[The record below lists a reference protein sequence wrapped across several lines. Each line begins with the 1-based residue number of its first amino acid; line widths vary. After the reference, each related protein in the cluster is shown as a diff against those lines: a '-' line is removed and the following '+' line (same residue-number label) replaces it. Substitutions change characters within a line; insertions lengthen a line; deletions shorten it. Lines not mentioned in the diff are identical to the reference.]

1 MQNETSTFVSNS
13 TNQYKGGNTID
24 RKPLITFIILVFLI
38 SWPLFLVPLAFKNA
52 DAGTRQIITIV
63 AFALAMWVPG
73 IAAIIATLTS
83 GGSFRDLNLRR
94 LGPKRFYIWAWL
106 LFPILTIVSGVVTV
120 LFGIGEFDSN
130 FTIINN
136 MLQGSKTLNLSL
148 FVVAQIGAALTIAT
162 LFNTLITMGE
172 ELGWR
177 GFLLP
182 KLLPLGQWKAILIS
196 NIIWGLWHAPVIV
209 QGLNYPGYPIA
220 GIFMM
225 VVFTLLLGTIF
236 SWLYLN
242 TKSPWTPALAHG
254 SVNAI
259 ASLPVL
265 FLIPGFD
272 MALGGTLAS
281 VAGWLGLF
289 VFVGWLVVSKRL
301 PVPEMD

>member
-1 MQNETSTFVSNS
+1 M
-13 TNQYKGGNTID
+13 ID
-24 RKPLITFIILVFLI
+24 RKPLTTFLILVFLI
-38 SWPLFLVPLAFKNA
+38 SWPLFIVPLAFKNA
-52 DAGTRQIITIV
+52 DAQIRQMITTI
-63 AFALAMWVPG
+63 AFALAMWGPG
-73 IAAIIATLTS
+73 IAAIVATLTS
-83 GGSFRDLNLRR
+83 GGSFHDLNLRR
-94 LGPKRFYIWAWL
+94 LGPKRFYLWAWL
-106 LFPILTIVSGVVTV
+106 LFPILTIVSSVVTV

-130 FTIINN
+130 FTMIND
-136 MLQGSKTLNLSL
+136 MLTASETLNPTLI
-148 FVVAQIGAALTIAT
+148 VAAQIGAALTIAT
-162 LFNTLITMGE
+162 LFNTFFAMGE

-177 GFLLP
+177 GFLLQ

-196 NIIWGLWHAPVIV
+196 NIIWGLWHAPAIV

-225 VVFTLLLGTIF
+225 VVFSLLLGTIF

-259 ASLPVL
+259 AGLPIL

-281 VAGWLGLF
+281 VAGWLGLL
-289 VFVGWLVVSKRL
+289 VFVGWLVASKRL
-301 PVPEMD
+301 PVPETD

>member
-1 MQNETSTFVSNS
+1 M
-13 TNQYKGGNTID
+13 ID
-24 RKPLITFIILVFLI
+24 RKPLTTFLILVFLI

-52 DAGTRQIITIV
+52 DAQIRQMITTI
-63 AFALAMWVPG
+63 AFALAMWGPG
-73 IAAIIATLTS
+73 IAAIVATLTS

-94 LGPKRFYIWAWL
+94 LGPKRFYLWAWL

-120 LFGIGEFDSN
+120 LFGIGEFDPN
-130 FTIINN
+130 FTMISE
-136 MLQGSKTLNLSL
+136 MLPAS
-148 FVVAQIGAALTIAT
+148 AALNPILIIAMQVGSALT
-162 LFNTLITMGE
+162 FAPIFNTIFAMGE

-196 NIIWGLWHAPVIV
+196 NIIWGLWHAPAIV
-209 QGLNYPGYPIA
+209 QGQNYPGYPIA

-225 VVFTLLLGTIF
+225 VVFTILLGTIL

-289 VFVGWLVVSKRL
+289 VFVGWLVASKRL
-301 PVPEMD
+301 PVPETD

>member
-1 MQNETSTFVSNS
+1 M
-13 TNQYKGGNTID
+13 ID
-24 RKPLITFIILVFLI
+24 RKPLTIFLILVFLI
-38 SWPLFLVPLAFKNA
+38 SWPLFLIPFAFNSA
-52 DAGTRQIITIV
+52 DAQINQIVTMV
-63 AFALAMWVPG
+63 AFALAMWGPG
-73 IAAIIATLTS
+73 ISAIIATLSS
-83 GGSFRDLNLRR
+83 GGSISDLNLRR

-106 LFPILTIVSGVVTV
+106 LFPFLTIISGVVTV
-120 LFGIGEFDSN
+120 LFGIGEYDPN
-130 FTIINN
+130 FTMIREMLPASEAMNPMFIIAI
-136 MLQGSKTLNLSL
+136 QVGS
-148 FVVAQIGAALTIAT
+148 ALTFAPI
-162 LFNTLITMGE
+162 FNSIFAMGE

-196 NIIWGLWHAPVIV
+196 NIIWGFWHAPTIV

-225 VVFTLLLGTIF
+225 VVFTILLGTIL

-254 SVNAI
+254 SLNAI
-259 ASLPVL
+259 AGLPIL
-265 FLIPGFD
+265 FLVPGFD

-289 VFVGWLVVSKRL
+289 LFVGWLVASKRL
-301 PVPEMD
+301 PSGFAKTINE